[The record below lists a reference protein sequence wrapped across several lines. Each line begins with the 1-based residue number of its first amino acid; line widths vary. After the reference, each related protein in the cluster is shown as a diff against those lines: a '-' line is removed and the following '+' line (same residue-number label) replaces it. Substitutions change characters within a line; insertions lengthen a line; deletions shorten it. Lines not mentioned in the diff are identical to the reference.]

1 MTPIWDTQ
9 FSQIKQTNNHLAI
22 KIQLTVAD
30 VLWEFIFT
38 VAGMDVLNSAIDKM
52 AETVPAEK
60 WKYVGVGVAPSTITI
75 VEHDVSNQ

>member
-1 MTPIWDTQ
+1 
-9 FSQIKQTNNHLAI
+9 
-22 KIQLTVAD
+22 
-30 VLWEFIFT
+30 
-38 VAGMDVLNSAIDKM
+38 MDVLNSAIDKM